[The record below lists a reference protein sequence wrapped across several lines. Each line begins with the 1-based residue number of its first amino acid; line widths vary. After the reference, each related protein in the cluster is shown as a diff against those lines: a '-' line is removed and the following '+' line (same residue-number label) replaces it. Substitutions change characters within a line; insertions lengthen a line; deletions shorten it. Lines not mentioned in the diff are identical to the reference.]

1 MRTTLAL
8 LLALTL
14 ASCGGTTVESRPTT
28 IAPAPDPEP
37 EVEAPTGLAEAEPPA
52 GQLPTDI
59 APTHYDLAL
68 TIVPGEETFS
78 GTTNIQVTLTEARR
92 VIWLHGNELTV
103 TAATITP
110 AGGEP
115 IAATYE
121 QLDDTGVAKLTLASP
136 VGAGEAEIHFEYT
149 APFDRSLSGLYRV
162 DEGGENYAF
171 TQFEATSARRA
182 FPGFDEPRF
191 KVPFDVTLTVRQDH
205 EAAANTPE
213 RDRQDLPD
221 DMRRIRYATTRPMP
235 TYLLAWAV
243 GPLDIV
249 EHEAIPA
256 NDVRT
261 RPLPLRGIAVKG
273 RGGRLAF
280 ALEHTAAFLAM
291 MEEYFGI
298 EYPYAK
304 LDIVAVPDFAAGAME
319 NIGLITFRETLLL
332 LDASAPERQQRAYA
346 GVMAHELAHMWF
358 GNLVTMPWWD
368 DIWLNEAFAT
378 WMGHKAVQ
386 AVHPE
391 HEADLSLLGAVHGA
405 MRSDSLVSA
414 RQIRQPI
421 ESNHD
426 IRNAFDGITY
436 RKGGG
441 VLSMVERWLG
451 EDTFR
456 EGMRHYM
463 TTHAF
468 GSATADDLLAA
479 LTEKA
484 GRDVGTP
491 FRTFLEQPGLP
502 FVQVGISCEGDA
514 RRLTLQQ
521 SRYLPVGSTGDT
533 AQTWQLPMCA
543 RYGVGSEV
551 HETCTLLTEAQGTM
565 ELEGDACP
573 DWVMPNANGAGY
585 FRFAL
590 AAEDLAHLRGAG
602 WRHLT
607 AREKLAL
614 ADSLRAAFEN
624 GSLAAA
630 DLYANLEPLARDE
643 VRQVATAP
651 MSLLSFARDRL
662 VEEGQRAAVQR
673 LAKRLYQPVFRRLGW
688 GPRRGREESG
698 ETALLRA
705 SVISH
710 LAFTVEDTRIRR
722 GAVRRAHAYL
732 GYGPRGDG
740 EVHADA
746 VDANLVA
753 TVLSV
758 AVQDGDAAFFDHL
771 TERFFATEDAM
782 QRDFMIGALGSTKDP
797 ELAARALAMAL
808 DQRVRLN
815 EMSDPLRAQM
825 GMRET
830 RDVAWQWLVE
840 HFEAVVER
848 VGHHRAGY
856 LPYFARG
863 FCDQERSASI
873 ATFFTMPVEV
883 PAEEE
888 GGSATTLPRIDTLPG
903 GPRNLASSL
912 ESVRLCAA
920 RVEAQRES
928 ARAFFGG

>member
-1 MRTTLAL
+1 MRMILALVLAFTLAG
-8 LLALTL
+8 
-14 ASCGGTTVESRPTT
+14 CGGTAAESRPTS

-37 EVEAPTGLAEAEPPA
+37 VIEEPVGLAEAEPPA

-78 GTTNIQVTLTEARR
+78 GTTNIDVTLTEARR
-92 VIWLHGNELTV
+92 VIWLHGNELVVQT
-103 TAATITP
+103 ATITP
-110 AGGEP
+110 AGGEA
-115 IAATYE
+115 IEAVYE

-136 VGAGEAEIHFEYT
+136 VGPGEAVLRFEYT

-162 DEGGENYAF
+162 DEAGENYAF

-205 EAAANTPE
+205 EAVANTPE
-213 RDRQDLPD
+213 RDRQDLPEN
-221 DMRRIRYATTRPMP
+221 MRRVRYATTRPMP

-249 EHEAIPA
+249 EHAAIPA
-256 NDVRT
+256 NDVRA
-261 RPLPLRGIAVKG
+261 RPLPLRGVAVRG
-273 RGGRLAF
+273 RGERLAF
-280 ALEHTAAFLAM
+280 ALDHTGAFLAM

-332 LDASAPERQQRAYA
+332 LDESAPERQRRAYA

-391 HEADLSLLGAVHGA
+391 HEADLSLLGSVHGA

-463 TTHAF
+463 SSHAF

-502 FVQVGISCEGDA
+502 FVQVGISCEGDT
-514 RRLTLQQ
+514 RQLTLQQ
-521 SRYLPVGSTGDT
+521 SRYLPVGSTGDR
-533 AQTWQLPMCA
+533 AQSWQLPMCA
-543 RYGVGSEV
+543 RYGVGSEI
-551 HETCTLLTEAQGTM
+551 HETCTLLTEASGTM
-565 ELEGDACP
+565 ALEGDACP

-585 FRFAL
+585 FRFSL
-590 AAEDLAHLRGAG
+590 GAEDLAHLRGAG
-602 WRHLT
+602 WSHLT

-630 DLYANLEPLARDE
+630 DLYANLEPLARDD

-651 MSLLSFARDRL
+651 MGLLSFARDRL
-662 VEEGQRAAVQR
+662 VEEDQRAAVQQ
-673 LAKRLYQPVFRRLGW
+673 LSKNLYQPVFRRLGW
-688 GPRRGREESG
+688 GPRRGRSESG

-710 LAFTVEDTRIRR
+710 LAFMVEHPRVRR
-722 GAVRRAHAYL
+722 HAMRRAHAYL

-740 EVHADA
+740 EIHPDA

-771 TERFFATEDAM
+771 MERFFATEDAM
-782 QRDFMIGALGSTKDP
+782 LRDHLIGALGSTKDP

-808 DQRVRLN
+808 DQRVRVN

-830 RDVAWQWLVE
+830 RDVAWQWLVD

-863 FCDQERSASI
+863 FCDEAKSLSV
-873 ATFFTMPVEV
+873 ATFFTLPVEV

-888 GGSATTLPRIDTLPG
+888 GGAATTLPRIDTLPG

-912 ESVRLCAA
+912 EGVRLCAA

-928 ARAFFGG
+928 ARAFFSR